1 MQEEILEALD
11 MFYEQLDREE
21 EEFEHDGEEF
31 IEELQIHLERAS
43 SDIPAEEVVAAE

>member
-1 MQEEILEALD
+1 

-31 IEELQIHLERAS
+31 IEELQMHMERAS
-43 SDIPAEEVVAAE
+43 SGVVEEAVAAE